1 MLISYI
7 IAAACISALP
17 MRKHQDK
24 KAIGNFLAQTR
35 AGTGKLCATIVR
47 RQPAL
52 HVRGG
57 Q

>member
-1 MLISYI
+1 
-7 IAAACISALP
+7 